1 MKILWFEI
9 SIPSKYQS
17 DNRVLAGWQ
26 DALEEIVSGHNEIDL
41 FVAFETNDKSAAPKF
56 KNNVHYVPIVTLYSW
71 LQRKKAGF
79 NQYETVRHILP
90 QALQIIKDIKP
101 DLIHV
106 FGCEWP
112 YGLVA
117 KYTDIPV
124 VIHIQGAIIPYTN
137 ALYPPKYN
145 NFTLFFHS
153 GINIKIWW
161 KLLREYYYNKSRKLM
176 ESEIW
181 RIVDNYMG
189 RTLWDKSLCQTIHP
203 KARYFHVEEA
213 IRPIFLKQ
221 DYQWHGINREKL
233 SLISTGISF
242 WKGADVMLKTAHVLK
257 SMGVDFEWKIAGAM
271 DKYNLRVIEEKEQVK
286 FRENNIEI
294 LGFTQADE
302 LLNLLCNSSL
312 YIHTAYIENSPN
324 SICEAQLI
332 GIPVIATY
340 VGGIPSLVSNNE
352 DGILVPANDPWQMA
366 NEIVTLFTDK
376 SRMEIFSKKARTKA
390 LQRHDPNNIFQQL
403 LHCYNSIIVDKNV

>member
-1 MKILWFEI
+1 
-9 SIPSKYQS
+9 
-17 DNRVLAGWQ
+17 
-26 DALEEIVSGHNEIDL
+26 
-41 FVAFETNDKSAAPKF
+41 
-56 KNNVHYVPIVTLYSW
+56 
-71 LQRKKAGF
+71 
-79 NQYETVRHILP
+79 
-90 QALQIIKDIKP
+90 
-101 DLIHV
+101 
-106 FGCEWP
+106 
-112 YGLVA
+112 
-117 KYTDIPV
+117 
-124 VIHIQGAIIPYTN
+124 
-137 ALYPPKYN
+137 
-145 NFTLFFHS
+145 
-153 GINIKIWW
+153 
-161 KLLREYYYNKSRKLM
+161 
-176 ESEIW
+176 
-181 RIVDNYMG
+181 
-189 RTLWDKSLCQTIHP
+189 
-203 KARYFHVEEA
+203 
-213 IRPIFLKQ
+213 
-221 DYQWHGINREKL
+221 
-233 SLISTGISF
+233 
-242 WKGADVMLKTAHVLK
+242 MLKTAHVLK

-271 DKYNLRVIEEKEQVK
+271 DKYNLRVIEEKEQMK

-302 LLNLLCNSSL
+302 VLNLLCNSSL

>member
-17 DNRVLAGWQ
+17 DNRVLLGWQ
-26 DALEEIVSGHNEIDL
+26 DALEEIVSGHDEIDL
-41 FVAFETNDKSAAPKF
+41 YVAFETNDKSATPKF
-56 KNNVHYVPIVTLYSW
+56 KNNVHYVPIVTSYSW

-79 NQYETVRHILP
+79 NPYETVRHILP

-271 DKYNLRVIEEKEQVK
+271 DKYNLRVIEEKEQMK

-366 NEIVTLFTDK
+366 NEIVTLFADK

-390 LQRHDPNNIFQQL
+390 LQRHNPNNIFQQL

>member
-1 MKILWFEI
+1 MKILWFEV
-9 SIPSKYQS
+9 SIPSNYQNN
-17 DNRVLAGWQ
+17 NRVTLGWQ
-26 DALEEIVSGHNEIDL
+26 DALETIVSVHDEIEL
-41 FVAFETNDKSAAPKF
+41 YIAFETEDEKSIPMF
-56 KNNVHYVPIVTLYSW
+56 KDGVHYIPIVTSYSW

-79 NQYETVRHILP
+79 NPHESAKHILP
-90 QALQIIKDIKP
+90 LALQVIKEIKP

-112 YGLVA
+112 FGLVA

-153 GINIKIWW
+153 GINIRIWW
-161 KLLREYYYNKSRKLM
+161 KLLREYCYNKNRKQM
-176 ESEIW
+176 EEEIW
-181 RIVDNYMG
+181 RSVGYYMG
-189 RTLWDKSLCQTIHP
+189 RTSWDKSLCQTIHP
-203 KARYFHVEEA
+203 KSKYFHVEEA

-221 DYQWHGINREKL
+221 QYQWEGIKNEKL
-233 SLISTGISF
+233 SLVSTGMSF
-242 WKGADVMLKTAHVLK
+242 WKGADVMLKTAYVLK

-271 DKYNLRVIEEKEQVK
+271 DRYNLQVIEEKEHLK
-286 FRENNIEI
+286 FCENNIEI
-294 LGFTQADE
+294 LGFTQAEE
-302 LLNLLCNSSL
+302 LLNLLCKSSL

-332 GIPVIATY
+332 GIPVVATY

-366 NEIVTLFTDK
+366 NEIVNLSVDK
-376 SRMEIFSKKARTKA
+376 MKMETFSKMSQKKA
-390 LQRHDPNNIFQQL
+390 LLRHDSNNIYQQL
-403 LHCYNSIIVDKNV
+403 LHCYKSVLND

>member
-56 KNNVHYVPIVTLYSW
+56 KNNVHYVPIVTSYSW

-271 DKYNLRVIEEKEQVK
+271 DK
-286 FRENNIEI
+286 
-294 LGFTQADE
+294 
-302 LLNLLCNSSL
+302 
-312 YIHTAYIENSPN
+312 
-324 SICEAQLI
+324 
-332 GIPVIATY
+332 
-340 VGGIPSLVSNNE
+340 
-352 DGILVPANDPWQMA
+352 
-366 NEIVTLFTDK
+366 
-376 SRMEIFSKKARTKA
+376 
-390 LQRHDPNNIFQQL
+390 
-403 LHCYNSIIVDKNV
+403 